1 MKVNTAFTLVELLV
15 VIVIVA
21 VLLGLLLPAVQAARA
36 TARKLQCTNNMK
48 QIGLAAHYYHNL
60 YDQFPPSKWGVYD
73 ISDSRIKHHILSF
86 LLPFLEQ
93 QPLHEQID
101 FGKHWF
107 DNEAT
112 KIRLP
117 VYLCP
122 ESPKQFQYGKYEY
135 FTGDY
140 TVAEEMQRSNVPEDG
155 EMIKRLFD
163 DGIVTPRSSLYGMLQ
178 PPQEKTV
185 SIVSVTDGISNTI
198 MFSECAARPFVYRIG
213 RQFIEEE
220 PKIRKESG
228 ADWSSNIAPFYIRK
242 SCGAGGTQL
251 FNCTN
256 KNEIYSF
263 HYGGSNFCYGDG
275 TVHFLSETIHP
286 EIFISIF
293 TAYAGDQNYE

>member
-1 MKVNTAFTLVELLV
+1 MKPKPAFTLVELLV
-15 VIVIVA
+15 VIGIIA
-21 VLLGLLLPAVQAARA
+21 VLLGLLIPAVQAARA

-60 YDQFPPSKWGVYD
+60 YDQFPPSKWGIQD

-93 QPLHEQID
+93 QHLHEQID

-107 DNEAT
+107 NNEAT

-122 ESPKQFQYGKYEY
+122 ESPKQFHYGKHEY

-140 TVAEEMQRSNVPEDG
+140 TVAEEMERTKEKTKP
-155 EMIKRLFD
+155 LFD
-163 DGIVTPRSSLYGMLQ
+163 NGIVTERIRPYGLYGMLQ
-178 PPQEKTV
+178 PPEERIV

-198 MFSECAARPFVYRIG
+198 MFSECAARPFVYQEG
-213 RQFIEEE
+213 RQFVDEE
-220 PKIRKESG
+220 PKERKKSG
-228 ADWSSNIAPFYIRK
+228 ADWSSNIAPFYIRE

-263 HYGGSNFCYGDG
+263 HHGGSNFCYGDG
-275 TVHFLSETIHP
+275 AVHFLLETIHP

-293 TAYAGDQNYE
+293 TAYAGDTNWE